1 MTTVQQALGFTE
13 VYHAVTQW
21 LSHIEATPESLSEP
35 ADGIVEMRAQALIAR
50 IKYTKR
56 PVDQGAVLSLLRA
69 DAAEGSDRLL
79 FVVTSYSDGAVAL
92 ANSHVVA
99 LYLVGPDGLITPQ
112 TSEAHALMPR
122 RPVPPPFS
130 IQKSRKGPE
139 MELEAPNWTE
149 DTTEW
154 LTCPHCGAA
163 HHPHATECGRCNVA
177 LADKGA
183 SEAVDATDPEVA
195 VHTRGRKGTGRIQ
208 LSDPSMIRPVPV
220 AVPGKPH
227 LQCRTCGSS
236 DIELVDP
243 IG

>member
-1 MTTVQQALGFTE
+1 MSTVQQSLSFTE

-35 ADGIVEMRAQALIAR
+35 ADGIVEMRAQDLVAR

-56 PVDQGAVLSLLRA
+56 PVGQGAVLSLLRT
-69 DAAEGSDRLL
+69 DAGSGSDRLL
-79 FVVTSYSDGAVAL
+79 FAVTSYTDGAIAL

-99 LYLVGPDGLITPQ
+99 LYLVDSDGLITPQ

-130 IQKSRKGPE
+130 PQGRRETSRN
-139 MELEAPNWTE
+139 ELEAPNWTE

-177 LADKGA
+177 LLDKAEPTSAKAPQPNSVAGNGRPGTKSREQA
-183 SEAVDATDPEVA
+183 SDA
-195 VHTRGRKGTGRIQ
+195 
-208 LSDPSMIRPVPV
+208 SMIRPVPT
-220 AVPGKPH
+220 AEPGRPH

-243 IG
+243 ID

>member
-1 MTTVQQALGFTE
+1 MTTVQQPLSFTE

-21 LSHIEATPESLSEP
+21 LSHIEATPESLAEP
-35 ADGIVEMRAQALIAR
+35 ADGIVEMRAQDLVAR
-50 IKYTKR
+50 VKYTKR
-56 PVDQGAVLSLLRA
+56 PVGQGAVLSLLRT
-69 DAAEGSDRLL
+69 DAGEGSDRLL
-79 FVVTSYSDGAVAL
+79 FAVTSYTDGAIAL

-99 LYLVGPDGLITPQ
+99 LYLVGSDGQITPQ

-130 IQKSRKGPE
+130 PQKRRRASIND
-139 MELEAPNWTE
+139 LEVPNWTE
-149 DTTEW
+149 DTTKW

-177 LADKGA
+177 LHEKG
-183 SEAVDATDPEVA
+183 DPETPV
-195 VHTRGRKGTGRIQ
+195 VPESTLPILTRPKEGNGRVQ
-208 LSDPSMIRPVPV
+208 LSDPSMIRPVPL
-220 AVPGKPH
+220 AEPGRPH

-243 IG
+243 MS